1 MMNKIKICA
10 VACML
15 SLTTLV
21 AQNTNDDKGF
31 EISKNLEIF
40 STVYKNLQLNYVDD
54 IEPGKLM
61 KTAID
66 AMLASLDPYT
76 VYIPESDIE
85 DVKMQLMG
93 QYGGIGSLIHQNGK
107 FVYVAEPYEGLPA
120 DKAGL
125 RPGDKI
131 LEIDGESAEGKD
143 ILRKKKVDK
152 SRGMWYYIFCSK

>member
-1 MMNKIKICA
+1 MMMNKIKICA
-10 VACML
+10 IACML
-15 SLTTLV
+15 SISALV

-93 QYGGIGSLIHQNGK
+93 QYGGVGSLIHQNGK
-107 FVYVAEPYEGLPA
+107 FVYIRYAAIRPA
-120 DKAGL
+120 MW
-125 RPGDKI
+125 
-131 LEIDGESAEGKD
+131 ID
-143 ILRKKKVDK
+143 V
-152 SRGMWYYIFCSK
+152 SKLS